1 MKTNKELIE
10 ERKECK
16 HGNWENWCDEDEC
29 KDKIQIPPQEP
40 MEWES
45 EFDKFWLN
53 PKAKWVKGIKDFI
66 SQQIKQAEERE
77 RNKILNALRYV
88 VAEDED
94 GYDTLEEII
103 KVARVDNQSK
113 Q

>member
-1 MKTNKELIE
+1 MKE
-10 ERKECK
+10 EPMEEKKC
-16 HGNWENWCDEDEC
+16 WCGDVFGKC
-29 KDKIQIPPQEP
+29 PNAPQEP
-40 MEWES
+40 IEAHETENGWCCACDYDLIEL
-45 EFDKFWLN
+45 EN
-53 PKAKWVKGIKDFI
+53 R
-66 SQQIKQAEERE
+66 IKQAEERE

-103 KVARVDNQSK
+103 KVAGIDNQSK